1 MSKFGWF
8 VAGGLFHSLISNRGT
23 DPKVSLSLREIPEE
37 APSDKYN
44 PKGRDYSFLLVL
56 AMISLFLSG
65 IALQKG
71 CSVLARILIIP
82 FLVLP
87 LLSAILSSAS
97 EAPSGSKFVDYFL
110 APFLAVSF
118 FASVYYFFAGH
129 KLLSVLI
136 FLVSFFILVFSAL
149 RLAEKSG
156 RKNLTAA
163 TPDSSSPAAE
173 AGAGSESEDHTRS
186 EFPEESD
193 RWDS

>member
-23 DPKVSLSLREIPEE
+23 DPKASLSIKESPEE

-97 EAPSGSKFVDYFL
+97 ENPSGSKFVDYFL

-136 FLVSFFILVFSAL
+136 FIASFFILVFSAL
-149 RLAEKSG
+149 RLSEKSG

-163 TPDSSSPAAE
+163 TPASSSCHVAFQ
-173 AGAGSESEDHTRS
+173 SVTESEDHTRN
-186 EFPEESD
+186 ESPAESGSSD
-193 RWDS
+193 

>member
-8 VAGGLFHSLISNRGT
+8 VAGGLFHSLVSGQGAE
-23 DPKVSLSLREIPEE
+23 PQVSLSLRQIPEE

-97 EAPSGSKFVDYFL
+97 ETPSGSKFVDYFL
-110 APFLAVSF
+110 APFLVVAF
-118 FASVYYFFAGH
+118 FASVYYFFTGH

-149 RLAEKSG
+149 RLAKKSG

-163 TPDSSSPAAE
+163 TPASSSCHAA
-173 AGAGSESEDHTRS
+173 SQSVTESEDHTRN
-186 EFPEESD
+186 ESPAESGSSD
-193 RWDS
+193 